1 MECLA
6 ETGAN
11 GPLLFG
17 IIALAL
23 LAIVGA
29 VLLIVRNRQHR
40 NGALLALGLIVGL
53 GLLPLA
59 SAPNA
64 HAGVDCNGQEA
75 APAVTVTTTETAPAV
90 TQTEPGTTVT
100 QTGPTVTE
108 PGVTSTE
115 TQTGPT
121 VTETGPAVTTTAT
134 VTGPT
139 VTTTSAPEPQVCA
152 DAGSDIKDDFRVK
165 DYPYDPEHPNDI
177 LVPIPSAYADR
188 VAALI
193 AGKNAAG
200 EALCGVQPIQWTWFQ
215 SEQGYTGDSFAHGP
229 SSAILIGSTV
239 SSEPADDGTLSVHF
253 DWDENHGVILGGG
266 PVRPGPVVAT
276 GSFLYTGPDGKPA
289 RLKIEQTDPTAT
301 VGNEDWEPGNPGGG
315 DQ

>member
-17 IIALAL
+17 IIAIAL
-23 LAIVGA
+23 LAIAGA
-29 VLLIVRNRQHR
+29 ILLMVRNRKGR
-40 NGALLALGLIVGL
+40 TSALLALGLIAGL

-64 HAGVDCNGQEA
+64 QAGVDCNGNNA
-75 APAVTVTTTETAPAV
+75 APAVTVTTTEPGTDTTTTATA
-90 TQTEPGTTVT
+90 TETAPGTTVT
-100 QTGPTVTE
+100 E
-108 PGVTSTE
+108 
-115 TQTGPT
+115 TGPT
-121 VTETGPAVTTTAT
+121 VTETGTDTTTTATVT

-152 DAGSDIKDDFRVK
+152 DAGSDITGEFRVK
-165 DYPYDPEHPNDI
+165 DYAQDPEHPNDI

-215 SEQGYTGDSFAHGP
+215 SEQGYTGDDFAHGP

-239 SSEPADDGTLSVHF
+239 SSEPADDDTLSVHF

-276 GSFLYTGPDGKPA
+276 GTFLYTGSDGKPA
-289 RLKIEQTDPTAT
+289 RLKIELTDPTAT
-301 VGNEDWEPGNPGGG
+301 VGLEGWEPTDTPGDGQG
-315 DQ
+315 

>member
-139 VTTTSAPEPQVCA
+139 VTEPVERTC
-152 DAGSDIKDDFRVK
+152 
-165 DYPYDPEHPNDI
+165 
-177 LVPIPSAYADR
+177 PSAGTDISSDFLAFDQTGTHDDTEITIP
-188 VAALI
+188 AALS
-193 AGKNAAG
+193 ARVQNLVEGKNAAG
-200 EALCGVQPIQWTWFQ
+200 DTLCDAHPIQWVWKQNVDELNAGGTVFER
-215 SEQGYTGDSFAHGP
+215 SSSLITGGTTG
-229 SSAILIGSTV
+229 SATR
-239 SSEPADDGTLSVHF
+239 DDGQLTVLVAAPPNPDAISG
-253 DWDENHGVILGGG
+253 GVINGYG
-266 PVRPGPVVAT
+266 PERPAPVVVT
-276 GSFLYTGPDGKPA
+276 GKFFYTGPDGVPTTL
-289 RLKIEQTDPTAT
+289 RIVLTDDTAM
-301 VGNEDWEPGNPGGG
+301 VGLPDWDSNPGDGQG
-315 DQ
+315 